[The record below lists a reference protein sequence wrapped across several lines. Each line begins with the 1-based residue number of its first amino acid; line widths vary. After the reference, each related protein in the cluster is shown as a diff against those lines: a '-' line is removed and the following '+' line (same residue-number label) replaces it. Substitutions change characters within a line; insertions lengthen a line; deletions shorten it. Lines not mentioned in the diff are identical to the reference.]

1 MEGFC
6 SLASGSKGNCFYLG
20 TTKTKLLIDAGISI
34 QTLQKR
40 LGEINVDLTEIDAIL
55 ISHEHIDHTRSIG
68 ALSVKY
74 NIPLFTNSETAK
86 AIMTLFPGPFRFKIF
101 STEEHFYFRDLKIF
115 PFSIQHDAI
124 DPVAFVIHVG
134 SIKIGIC
141 TDLGFATSLTKKY
154 LDKCNYLLLEANHE
168 VDLVHASSRSI
179 IYKRRVLSR
188 MGHLSNDD
196 CGQLLNTLFHEDL
209 RHVML
214 AHLSTEC
221 NRHDL
226 ALDKIR
232 LHCNKMTSLDV
243 MSIAYQD
250 QISKKIFF

>member
-1 MEGFC
+1 MKGLC
-6 SLASGSKGNCFYLG
+6 SLASGSKGNSVYIG
-20 TTKTKLLIDAGISI
+20 TPETKLLIDAGTSI

-55 ISHEHIDHTRSIG
+55 ISHEHIDHIRSIG
-68 ALSVKY
+68 TLSIKY

-86 AIMTLFPGPFRFKIF
+86 AIMTLLPGPFRFKIF
-101 STEEHFYFRDLKIF
+101 STEEYFYFRDLKIF

-124 DPVAFVIHVG
+124 DPVAFIIYVG

-154 LDKCNYLLLEANHE
+154 LEKCNYLVLEANHE
-168 VDLVHASSRSI
+168 VDLVHTSSRSA

-196 CGQLLNTLFHEDL
+196 CGQLLNTIFHKDL
-209 RHVML
+209 RHVIL

-232 LHCNKMTSLDV
+232 LHCNTMTSLDAV
-243 MSIAYQD
+243 SIAYQD

>member
-1 MEGFC
+1 MRGFC
-6 SLASGSKGNCFYLG
+6 SLASGSKGNSIYIG
-20 TTKTKLLIDAGISI
+20 TPETKLLIDAGISI

-40 LGEINVDLTEIDAIL
+40 LGEINVALTEIDAIL
-55 ISHEHIDHTRSIG
+55 ISHEHIDHIRSIG
-68 ALSVKY
+68 ALSTKH

-86 AIMTLFPGPFRFKIF
+86 AIMNLFPGPFTFKIF
-101 STEEHFYFRDLKIF
+101 STEEYFYFRDLKIF

-124 DPVAFVIHVG
+124 DPVAFVIHVD

-154 LDKCNYLLLEANHE
+154 LENCNYLLLEANHE
-168 VDLVHASSRSI
+168 IDLVHASSRSD

-196 CGQLLNTLFHEDL
+196 CGKLLNSLFHEDL
-209 RHVML
+209 RHVIL

-221 NRHDL
+221 NRYDL

-232 LHCNKMTSLDV
+232 VHCNEMLSLDAV
-243 MSIAYQD
+243 SVAYQD